1 MLSNELSVEERER
14 WEAHLLTCS
23 NCRQE
28 MLGIESALKAYG
40 SLPGTDPPLTV
51 VESVLA
57 EAQKGEE
64 ANQNIWTTLKGS
76 LWSDRVWRPALAAA
90 TLVAVILVGS
100 DESGRKAIGIRSISE
115 VIHHAEQ
122 KRGLDPIA
130 RGLLDLRK
138 RIGIHGLAEYIE
150 DPQGFPRPDPEA
162 DPIYRRVRALRRVLG
177 IRGLPELIEDARK
190 NA

>member
-1 MLSNELSVEERER
+1 MLSNELPVEERER
-14 WEAHLLTCS
+14 WEAHTLTCPD
-23 NCRQE
+23 CRE
-28 MLGIESALKAYG
+28 KMLGIEPALKTYD
-40 SLPGTDPPLTV
+40 SLPGTDPPRAA

-122 KRGLDPIA
+122 KRGLGPIA

-150 DPQGFPRPDPEA
+150 DPQGFPRPTPK
-162 DPIYRRVRALRRVLG
+162 PIQYTDG
-177 IRGLPELIEDARK
+177 
-190 NA
+190 